1 MRFAALTTSYATG
14 WDKKFII
21 MYTIIETPLFT
32 SDAKAIWNEDE
43 RGEFCA
49 WLVEHPNAGDVIPGS
64 CGCRKVCWVRA
75 GSGKSGGV
83 RVTYFNRLANGQIW
97 LLVIY
102 AKAERGSIP
111 AHLLKA
117 IKETIDHE

>member
-1 MRFAALTTSYATG
+1 
-14 WDKKFII
+14 
-21 MYTIIETPLFT
+21 MYTVIETPLFS
-32 SDAKAIWNEDE
+32 SDAKTIWSEEE

-49 WLVEHPNAGDVIPGS
+49 WLVKHPDVGDVIPGS
-64 CGCRKVCWVRA
+64 GGCRKVRWVRA

-83 RVTYFNRLANGQIW
+83 RIIYFNRLAKGQIW

-102 AKAERGSIP
+102 TKAERGSVP

>member
-1 MRFAALTTSYATG
+1 
-14 WDKKFII
+14 

-32 SDAKAIWNEDE
+32 SDAKAIWSEEE

-49 WLVEHPNAGDVIPGS
+49 WLAVNPNAGDVIQGS
-64 CGCRKVCWVRA
+64 GGCRKVRWIRA

-83 RVTYFNRLANGQIW
+83 RIIYFNRLTKGQIW

-102 AKAERGSIP
+102 AKAERGLIP
-111 AHLLKA
+111 GHILKA
-117 IKETIDHE
+117 IKEAIDHE